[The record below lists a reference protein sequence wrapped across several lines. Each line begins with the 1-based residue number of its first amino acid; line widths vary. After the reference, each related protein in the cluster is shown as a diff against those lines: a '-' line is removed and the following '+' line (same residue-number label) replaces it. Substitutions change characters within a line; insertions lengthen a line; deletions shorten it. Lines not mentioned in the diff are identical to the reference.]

1 MSLIMERVAVRVN
14 QRQKI
19 MLMGVVKDRNL
30 IIVFAMV

>member
-1 MSLIMERVAVRVN
+1 MERVVVRVN

-19 MLMGVVKDRNL
+19 MVMGVVKDRNL

>member
-1 MSLIMERVAVRVN
+1 MSLIMERVVVRVN

-19 MLMGVVKDRNL
+19 MVMGVVKDRNL